1 MQFQKEQREEFQSKQ
16 KEIQTRLK
24 QFQLLNEN
32 QIYQE
37 FLFCLLTPQSK
48 AQKCWEAVESLS
60 ALKENEW
67 TIENI
72 SNILKSKTRF
82 HHTKAKRIH
91 QSPTTY
97 KSIKPLLSDS
107 SLSVTDLRNNI
118 SKIVNGYGLKESS
131 HFLRNI
137 GKSNNEIAILDR
149 HIIKNLKLNNL
160 MKEDKIS
167 SNKHYLQIES
177 SYLNYSKNLNIPADE
192 LDLFFWQKENGEIF
206 K

>member
-1 MQFQKEQREEFQSKQ
+1 MQFPREEFQSKQ
-16 KEIQTRLK
+16 KEIQVRLK

-60 ALKENEW
+60 ALRENEW

-82 HHTKAKRIH
+82 HHTKALRVFNAPKIFK
-91 QSPTTY
+91 Q
-97 KSIKPLLSDS
+97 IKPLLQDS
-107 SLSVTDLRNNI
+107 SLSVIDLRNKI
-118 SKIVNGYGLKESS
+118 SEIVNGYGLKESS

-137 GKSNNEIAILDR
+137 GLSQNQIAILDR

-160 MKEDKIS
+160 MKEDKIT

-177 SYLNYSKNLNIPADE
+177 TYLNHSKNLNIPADE